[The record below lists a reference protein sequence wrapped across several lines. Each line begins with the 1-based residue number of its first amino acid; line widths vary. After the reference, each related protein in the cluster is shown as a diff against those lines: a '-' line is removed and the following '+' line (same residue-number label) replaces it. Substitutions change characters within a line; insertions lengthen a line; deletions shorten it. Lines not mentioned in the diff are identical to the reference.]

1 MSLRYCLSRVHGRGA
16 GLGNELVPWARAH
29 LMAQVL
35 GAKALPPAFGLNP
48 RRYGRHFGT
57 ATYDWLHHRALT
69 HTLPVIEFNEADFYA
84 HGGGDVLD
92 AFRRFAGA
100 QRLSERNAFVILT
113 DGMWG
118 GYRHV
123 AAARRFVISTL
134 QASRYAERNLRT
146 IARRLDPAR
155 RTVGMHV
162 RLGDF
167 AVPREPQAY
176 RGQFNI
182 SIPIEWYCRVASSL
196 VEELGDTVQFLIASD
211 GTAEQLR
218 PMTEQFRCVLTTDI
232 PESDCS
238 DLLALAHADLL
249 VCSVSSFSA
258 WAASLSRSPYLWF
271 EPSLHRHE
279 EGFYSIWG
287 HEARQRCDGG
297 ETRRALQCWQ
307 QRPFLRPRGWPVPMS
322 GEVAHEAMATLRDRH
337 LPRWATHTA
346 ADLVHY
352 GVVPAPPHVSL
363 SARAL
368 QEAACT

>member
-1 MSLRYCLSRVHGRGA
+1 MSLRYCMSRVRGRGA

-35 GAKALPPAFGLNP
+35 GATDLPPAFGLNP
-48 RRYGRHFGT
+48 RRYGRHFET
-57 ATYDWLHHRALT
+57 PSLDWIHHRALT
-69 HTLPVIEFNEADFYA
+69 QALPVIEFTEADFYA

-92 AFRRFAGA
+92 AFRRFAA
-100 QRLSERNAFVILT
+100 SRRLSDRKAFVIVT
-113 DGMWG
+113 EGMWG

-123 AAARRFVISTL
+123 AAARRFVLSTL

-146 IARRLDPAR
+146 IAGRLDPAR

-167 AVPREPQAY
+167 APPVASHAY

-182 SIPIEWYCRVASSL
+182 SIPLEWYCRVARSL
-196 VEELGDTVQFLIASD
+196 VEQLGDTLQFLIASD

-218 PMTEQFRCVLTTDI
+218 PLTEQFRCVSTTDI
-232 PESDCS
+232 ADSDCS
-238 DLLALAHADLL
+238 DLLALARTDLL

-258 WAASLSRSPYLWF
+258 WAAALSRSPYLWF

-279 EGFYSIWG
+279 EGYYSIWG
-287 HEARQRCDGG
+287 HEARQRGDSG
-297 ETRRALQCWQ
+297 ETRRALRAWE
-307 QRPFLRPRGWPVPMS
+307 QRPFLRPRGWPVTLS
-322 GEVAHEAMATLRDRH
+322 GEVGHEAVATLRDCSS
-337 LPRWATHTA
+337 PRWAANTA

-352 GVVPAPPHVSL
+352 GVVPARA
-363 SARAL
+363 SAPTPLRTL